1 LSFFFVAVLL
11 VIVGT
16 YLIFIAGS
24 IVFLKMLRKN
34 KKYYY
39 RTNHFISVSG
49 MLYRMKQNAASL
61 ASICILSTMVLV
73 TVSGTMTLYTGA
85 QECIDRM
92 YPREVNL
99 YVSQNVTEEE
109 RENLKEIKADYME
122 FMQSSIE
129 EQQLIPADETAL
141 AYFTVAATWTGAGFE
156 YMEVNNVTSGNSL
169 GDNYEVVV
177 MDAENYEGLTGEA
190 VELEP
195 NQVLV
200 WKMNEAFDY
209 DSFTYA
215 GHLFQVAE
223 VKKELANDAIVWDGN
238 SNMICIVVDSEE
250 TYIQLYQEQ
259 ADKYGEQASGEIFYY
274 GVNVDEEKSSQL
286 KSDFLEKYSDYWDSH
301 DRDSQA
307 SINTWLL
314 VKVRS
319 TAASDLMSSYS
330 GIFFVGIFLGLV
342 FLATTIV
349 IMYYKQLSEG
359 YQDRRRF
366 QIMEKVGLT
375 KREVKK
381 SIRSQVLTVFFMPL
395 LMAGLHTAFAFPML
409 SKGLR
414 LFNMTNTK
422 LFALCTLSCFGVF
435 ALVYVVIYTITSR
448 TYYRIVSQS

>member
-1 LSFFFVAVLL
+1 
-11 VIVGT
+11 
-16 YLIFIAGS
+16 
-24 IVFLKMLRKN
+24 
-34 KKYYY
+34 
-39 RTNHFISVSG
+39 
-49 MLYRMKQNAASL
+49 
-61 ASICILSTMVLV
+61 
-73 TVSGTMTLYTGA
+73 
-85 QECIDRM
+85 
-92 YPREVNL
+92 
-99 YVSQNVTEEE
+99 
-109 RENLKEIKADYME
+109 
-122 FMQSSIE
+122 
-129 EQQLIPADETAL
+129 
-141 AYFTVAATWTGAGFE
+141 
-156 YMEVNNVTSGNSL
+156 
-169 GDNYEVVV
+169 
-177 MDAENYEGLTGEA
+177 
-190 VELEP
+190 
-195 NQVLV
+195 
-200 WKMNEAFDY
+200 
-209 DSFTYA
+209 
-215 GHLFQVAE
+215 
-223 VKKELANDAIVWDGN
+223 
-238 SNMICIVVDSEE
+238 MICIVVDSEE